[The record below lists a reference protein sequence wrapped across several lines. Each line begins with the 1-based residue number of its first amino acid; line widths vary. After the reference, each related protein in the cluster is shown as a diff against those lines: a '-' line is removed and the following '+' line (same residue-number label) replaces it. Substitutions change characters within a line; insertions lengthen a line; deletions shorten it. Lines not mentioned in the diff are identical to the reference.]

1 MERLLLK
8 LPLLRLE
15 ARKQMRMTLMT
26 MRMTLGLILM
36 MKWHLMERILV
47 MSPEKY
53 VFVLISGQLVLCV
66 LLAWFYMF
74 ALPRISHLIFSISL
88 LKVKMVLMGYINWN
102 LRWSPGWW
110 GWFQRGRVAEGRAAL
125 IGVLLNILNV
135 DSCAVNPTD
144 KWSPDCGNLY
154 LDHIL

>member
-8 LPLLRLE
+8 LLLLRLE
-15 ARKQMRMTLMT
+15 ARKQMSLTLMT

-66 LLAWFYMF
+66 LLA
-74 ALPRISHLIFSISL
+74 
-88 LKVKMVLMGYINWN
+88 
-102 LRWSPGWW
+102 
-110 GWFQRGRVAEGRAAL
+110 
-125 IGVLLNILNV
+125 
-135 DSCAVNPTD
+135 
-144 KWSPDCGNLY
+144 
-154 LDHIL
+154 